1 MEQASSHLNFANTNP
16 PSSGDEDVNITHPG
30 LIPASENERRQ
41 SEEEARCLAADD
53 GIEGLR
59 TAEAQ
64 QLQHIEEMRA
74 EVQERTLQEERH
86 LAELE
91 ALQNE
96 ATLARH
102 QRAEREKKL
111 NAEIAVMRKLEA
123 AQVARIAE
131 AEASLVRLEE
141 ARHQA
146 EAKTQ
151 QETEREQRLN
161 AELAELNETIA
172 AQNKRIAEA
181 TAESCRLAKQK
192 ADLEQGEEARQQAEN
207 EEYERAAE
215 ERRAQAEAQAQ
226 RRAKEEEK
234 NLADLEAIRIK
245 SEQEAL
251 LRRKTEEQLELNI
264 EALRKLEREQRQRI
278 STAEAQLQDT
288 QAQAQLL
295 AEEQIRLRT
304 EVETLQKEQ
313 AEARQTAAEEMRLL
327 LETEV
332 QQRAAEETKRL
343 EELEAI
349 HCQSEAEAQDR
360 TETEHR
366 LNEGLRSLR
375 EAKALQLQ
383 RIAEAEAESRR
394 LTEETIRL
402 QAEEEAR
409 QKAESEARQRAFE
422 ENIRLE
428 ESRTQQQAAEEQ
440 KHAEQLEAMRTAA
453 FQEQL
458 QLEATQAQQRAQEEQ
473 QHIERLEAMR
483 RSAEQ
488 AAHQRNARIDQLN
501 ADVAALKELEFQ
513 QSNQIQEA
521 EAQLREFE
529 TGCQRLSEEAASEK
543 ISNEPELDVKQAS
556 QPAQAEEARTKEQPH
571 ETEVEGLHPLET
583 WQFPVSDELA
593 AINGLEQAP
602 KVIPEIIPRAS
613 QPKAET
619 DLELELQAE
628 LSRLEV
634 AASPSQTARQDVAKS
649 TDLGQTEEVS
659 GDQSKISGLLENL
672 MSNDPAKRSRSI
684 EELAELDEDEA
695 FYLITDLFDDS
706 STAVR
711 NAAARALYEIKPG
724 RVASLTRAFREASA
738 ERRLHIAAA
747 LTGSGLAA
755 QAIESLTGAN
765 REKTYDAFSILF
777 LMAKAGE
784 VEMLLR
790 TIERHPDTE
799 VQLSVIKLLTFC
811 NRPEIIPG
819 FRSLAIRGALP
830 TKVRSAVMDAIY
842 QISSNAR
849 EKSLSVA

>member
-16 PSSGDEDVNITHPG
+16 PSSGGEDLNITHPG
-30 LIPASENERRQ
+30 LTPASENERQQ
-41 SEEEARCLAADD
+41 SVEEARRLAADD

-64 QLQHIEEMRA
+64 QLQNIEEMRA
-74 EVQERTLQEERH
+74 EVQERTQQEERR
-86 LAELE
+86 LVELE

-123 AQVARIAE
+123 VQVARIAE

-146 EAKTQ
+146 EAKAQ

-161 AELAELNETIA
+161 ADLAELNETIA
-172 AQNKRIAEA
+172 SQNKRIAEA
-181 TAESCRLAKQK
+181 TTESFRLAKQK
-192 ADLEQGEEARQQAEN
+192 AHLKQEGEERQRAEN
-207 EEYERAAE
+207 EEYQRTSE

-226 RRAKEEEK
+226 RRAQEEEK
-234 NLADLEAIRIK
+234 HLTDLEAIRIK

-251 LRRKTEEQLELNI
+251 LRRKTEEQLNLNI

-278 STAEAQLQDT
+278 STAEAQLQVA
-288 QAQAQLL
+288 QAEAQLL
-295 AEEQIRLRT
+295 AEEQIRLRA
-304 EVETLQKEQ
+304 EAETLQKEQ
-313 AEARQTAAEEMRLL
+313 AEARRAAAEEMRLL

-332 QQRAAEETKRL
+332 QQRAAEEIKRL

-349 HCQSEAEAQDR
+349 HCQSEAEERDR

-409 QKAESEARQRAFE
+409 QKGESEARQQAFQDQL
-422 ENIRLE
+422 RLE
-428 ESRTQQQAAEEQ
+428 E
-440 KHAEQLEAMRTAA
+440 
-453 FQEQL
+453 
-458 QLEATQAQQRAQEEQ
+458 TQAQQRAQEEQ
-473 QHIERLEAMR
+473 QHIDQLEAMR
-483 RSAEQ
+483 RAAEL

-501 ADVAALKELEFQ
+501 ADVAALKELEIQ

-521 EAQLREFE
+521 EAQLHEFKTE
-529 TGCQRLSEEAASEK
+529 CQRLSEAAASET
-543 ISNEPELDVKQAS
+543 IPNETELEVKQPS
-556 QPAQAEEARTKEQPH
+556 QPAQAEETRTKKLPH
-571 ETEVEGLHPLET
+571 EAEVEALHPLET
-583 WQFPVSDELA
+583 WQFPLSDDLA

-602 KVIPEIIPRAS
+602 KVIPEIIPQAS
-613 QPKAET
+613 QPKPET
-619 DLELELQAE
+619 GLELELQAE

-634 AASPSQTARQDVAKS
+634 AASPSQAARQDVAKS
-649 TDLGQTEEVS
+649 TDLVPTEKFS
-659 GDQSKISGLLENL
+659 GDESEISVLVENL
-672 MSNDPAKRSRSI
+672 KSNDPAKRSRSI
-684 EELAELDEDEA
+684 QKLAELDEDEA
-695 FYLITDLFDDS
+695 FYLITDLFDDN
-706 STAVR
+706 STGVR
-711 NAAARALYEIKPG
+711 NAAALALHEIKPD
-724 RVASLTRAFREASA
+724 RVASFARAFREASA

-747 LTGSGLAA
+747 LNGSGLAT
-755 QAIESLTGAN
+755 QAIQSLACAN
-765 REKTYDAFSILF
+765 RGKNYDAFSILF

-784 VEMLLR
+784 VEILLQ
-790 TIERHPDTE
+790 TIERYPDTD
-799 VQLSVIKLLTFC
+799 VQLSVINLLTFC
-811 NRPEIIPG
+811 NQPEIIPA

-830 TKVRSAVMDAIY
+830 TEVRAAVMEAIY
-842 QISSNAR
+842 QISGAR

>member
-16 PSSGDEDVNITHPG
+16 PSSGGDDLNITHPG
-30 LIPASENERRQ
+30 LTPASENERQ
-41 SEEEARCLAADD
+41 QPEEEARRLAADD

-74 EVQERTLQEERH
+74 EVQEQTLQEERR
-86 LAELE
+86 LVELE
-91 ALQNE
+91 ALQDE

-111 NAEIAVMRKLEA
+111 NTEIAVMRKLEA

-141 ARHQA
+141 ARHQTA
-146 EAKTQ
+146 AKAQ

-181 TAESCRLAKQK
+181 TAESFRLAKQK
-192 ADLEQGEEARQQAEN
+192 AHLKQEEEERQRAEN
-207 EEYERAAE
+207 EEYQRAAE

-226 RRAKEEEK
+226 CRTQEEEK
-234 NLADLEAIRIK
+234 HLTDLEAIRIK

-251 LRRKTEEQLELNI
+251 LRRKTEEQLNLNI
-264 EALRKLEREQRQRI
+264 EALRKLEREQRQSI
-278 STAEAQLQDT
+278 STAEAQLQEA
-288 QAQAQLL
+288 QAEAQLL

-304 EVETLQKEQ
+304 EAETLQKEQ
-313 AEARQTAAEEMRLL
+313 AEARRAAAEEMRLL

-332 QQRAAEETKRL
+332 QQRAAEEIKRL

-349 HCQSEAEAQDR
+349 HCQSEAEERDR

-375 EAKALQLQ
+375 EAKAQQLQ

-394 LTEETIRL
+394 LAEETIRL

-409 QKAESEARQRAFE
+409 QKAESEARQRAFQDQV
-422 ENIRLE
+422 RLE
-428 ESRTQQQAAEEQ
+428 EA
-440 KHAEQLEAMRTAA
+440 
-453 FQEQL
+453 
-458 QLEATQAQQRAQEEQ
+458 QAQQRAQEEQ
-473 QHIERLEAMR
+473 QHIDQLEAMR
-483 RSAEQ
+483 RAAEL

-501 ADVAALKELEFQ
+501 ADVAALKELEVQ

-521 EAQLREFE
+521 EAQLHEFKTE
-529 TGCQRLSEEAASEK
+529 CPRLSDDAASET
-543 ISNEPELDVKQAS
+543 IPNETELEVKQPS
-556 QPAQAEEARTKEQPH
+556 QPAQAEEKQRKKLPH
-571 ETEVEGLHPLET
+571 EAEVEALHPLET
-583 WQFPVSDELA
+583 WQFPLSDDLA

-619 DLELELQAE
+619 GLEFELQAE

-634 AASPSQTARQDVAKS
+634 AVSPSQTARQDVVKS
-649 TDLGQTEEVS
+649 TDLIPKEKAS
-659 GDQSKISGLLENL
+659 GDESKISVLIENL
-672 MSNDPAKRSRSI
+672 KSGDPAKRSRSI
-684 EELAELDEDEA
+684 QKLAELDEDEA
-695 FYLITDLFDDS
+695 FYLITDLFDDN
-706 STAVR
+706 STVVR

-724 RVASLTRAFREASA
+724 RIASFVRAFREASA
-738 ERRLHIAAA
+738 ERRFHIAAA
-747 LTGSGLAA
+747 LNGSGLAA
-755 QAIESLTGAN
+755 QAIQSLAGAN
-765 REKTYDAFSILF
+765 CGKNYDAFSILF

-784 VEMLLR
+784 VEMLLQ
-790 TIERHPDTE
+790 TIERHPDMD

-811 NRPEIIPG
+811 NLPEIIPA

-830 TKVRSAVMDAIY
+830 TKVRSAVMAAIY
-842 QISSNAR
+842 QISGNAR